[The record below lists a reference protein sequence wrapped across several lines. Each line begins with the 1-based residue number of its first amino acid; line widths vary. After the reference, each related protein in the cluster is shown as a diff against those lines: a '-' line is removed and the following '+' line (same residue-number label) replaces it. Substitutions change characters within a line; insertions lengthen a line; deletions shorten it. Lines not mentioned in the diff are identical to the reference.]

1 MTASEQ
7 RLVAV
12 QRLMADHNP
21 SQESE
26 NEEEHLKQVEEMD
39 GQKQAVE
46 SLVGKVVKAVK
57 ALNDVLILIASENTF
72 YI

>member
-12 QRLMADHNP
+12 QRLMADHSP

-57 ALNDVLILIASENTF
+57 ALNDVLILIASERTF